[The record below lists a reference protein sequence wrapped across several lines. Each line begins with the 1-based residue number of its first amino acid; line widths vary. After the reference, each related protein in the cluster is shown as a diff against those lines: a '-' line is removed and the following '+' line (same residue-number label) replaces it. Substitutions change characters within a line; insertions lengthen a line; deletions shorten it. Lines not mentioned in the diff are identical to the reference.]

1 MSLLRRIFV
10 PLAVPLALLGCNRGD
25 VGHSTS
31 AQSTGP
37 AVVTGGATLGGGGG
51 VVTTGSAATSGGLGG
66 SSSGDGTDA
75 GGLTGTGTGDD
86 PPEHCAEIV
95 ENAAKKLPADIL
107 LVIDNSGSMKVEAAS
122 VKANMNQF
130 SAKIIASGVDVHVVL
145 LSALGGAN
153 GMCID
158 PPLGGGGCPFA
169 DTKLPTFLHIEHGVG
184 SNDAL
189 EKLLQYHDDWKDQM
203 RPEARKH
210 VVVVSDDNSDLG
222 AEDFDAAFRAL
233 DPGHEGYRFHAIVGQ
248 NDKTDPMWCT
258 SEPVCCDL
266 TAAAGEVYLDLIKK
280 TGGVYG
286 DLCKQ
291 DFTLVFDALS
301 TEVILNSGLA
311 CEWQIPE
318 PMGDQL
324 IDYDAV
330 HVEFDDGMGAVLPID
345 RVAGPAAC
353 QGPQDGW
360 YFDAPQQPGKLLVC
374 PQTCNK
380 MQLAPKGSMSI
391 TFGCKPIRPQ

>member
-1 MSLLRRIFV
+1 MTLLRRRSASI
-10 PLAVPLALLGCNRGD
+10 AVSLALVACNRGD
-25 VGHSTS
+25 VGHGAS
-31 AQSTGP
+31 AQGTGP
-37 AVVTGGATLGGGGG
+37 EVLTGGVTLGGGEG
-51 VVTTGSAATSGGLGG
+51 VVTTGAAATSGGPGG
-66 SSSGDGTDA
+66 SSSGDGSEA
-75 GGLTGTGTGDD
+75 GGSTGTGTGGD
-86 PPEHCAEIV
+86 PLAHCAEIV
-95 ENAAKKLPADIL
+95 ESAAKKLPADIL
-107 LVIDNSGSMKVEAAS
+107 LVIDNSGSMATEAAS

-145 LSALGGAN
+145 VSAIEGDN

-158 PPLGGGGCPFA
+158 PPLGSGGCPLA

-189 EKLLQYHDDWKDQM
+189 EKLLEYHDDWKGQM

-210 VVVVSDDNSDLG
+210 VVVVSDDNSELG

-233 DPGHEGYRFHAIVGQ
+233 DPGNEGYRFHAIVGQ
-248 NDKTDPMWCT
+248 NDETDAKWCS

-266 TAAAGEVYLDLIKK
+266 TAAAGEVYLDLIEQ

-311 CEWQIPE
+311 CEWPIPE
-318 PMGDQL
+318 PMADQL

-345 RVAGPAAC
+345 RVAAPAAC
-353 QGPQDGW
+353 LGPQDGW
-360 YFDAPQQPGKLLVC
+360 HFDDPQQPGKILVC
-374 PQTCNK
+374 PQTCTK
-380 MQLAPKGSMSI
+380 MQLAPKGNIRI